1 MELKSRVYVAGHRGL
16 VGSAIV
22 RALEKAGFKNLIL
35 RTRQELD
42 LLDDREVA
50 DFFKKEKP
58 EYVFLAAAKVGGIF
72 ANKEQPAEFIFE
84 NLKIQ
89 NNIIHNSYLTG
100 VKKLL
105 FLGSSCVYPR
115 LAPHPINE
123 ESLLTGPLEETS
135 EAYALAKI
143 AGIKMCEF
151 YRKQYGCNFIS
162 AMPTN
167 LYGPNDNF
175 DLKRSHVIPALIRKF
190 EEAKK
195 NGAKEMTLW
204 GTGGPKREFLHADD
218 AAAALLLLMNKYDDP
233 KIINIGTGEDVT
245 VKKLASLVKE
255 IVGFKGDIRWD
266 TSKPNGVPRK
276 PLDVGKIHKLGWK
289 HKIGLRD
296 GLISSY
302 KWFQE
307 NFKA

>member
-1 MELKSRVYVAGHRGL
+1 
-16 VGSAIV
+16 
-22 RALEKAGFKNLIL
+22 
-35 RTRQELD
+35 
-42 LLDDREVA
+42 
-50 DFFKKEKP
+50 
-58 EYVFLAAAKVGGIF
+58 
-72 ANKEQPAEFIFE
+72 
-84 NLKIQ
+84 
-89 NNIIHNSYLTG
+89 
-100 VKKLL
+100 
-105 FLGSSCVYPR
+105 
-115 LAPHPINE
+115 
-123 ESLLTGPLEETS
+123 
-135 EAYALAKI
+135 
-143 AGIKMCEF
+143 MCEF